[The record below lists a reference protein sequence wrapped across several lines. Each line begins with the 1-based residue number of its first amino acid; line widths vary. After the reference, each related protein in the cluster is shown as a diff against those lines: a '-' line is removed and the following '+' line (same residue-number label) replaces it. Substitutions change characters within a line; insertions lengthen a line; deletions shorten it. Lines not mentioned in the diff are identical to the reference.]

1 MKIEQGYKP
10 RMIPDIKTGSFED
23 NYYKDTKYYCSKCKY
38 YKDRCTLKRVVR
50 ICRKKR
56 LRNVPIQENK

>member
-1 MKIEQGYKP
+1 MEKDYL
-10 RMIPDIKTGSFED
+10 SFFN

-38 YKDRCTLKRVVR
+38 YKDKCTLKRVVR